1 MEVVEIV
8 LQTPRCFKS
17 QGGFYIQFIPSR
29 KCACVGDGHGRG
41 RVSLDI
47 AEPQVEHDAK

>member
-1 MEVVEIV
+1 MVGIV
-8 LQTPRCFKS
+8 LQMPRCFKS

-29 KCACVGDGHGRG
+29 KCARVGDGHGRG

-47 AEPQVEHDAK
+47 VEPQVEHDTK